1 MTRVTS
7 SDSFNTTF
15 LQLAPETQIKLEIF
29 MTQIKM
35 RLKLGKLET
44 FLAEGARSRVG
55 PGAREAAPRST
66 STSTRPTPPHPSPA
80 APAHAA
86 ATAPAIPTAAPAAA
100 SAAPATSFR

>member
-66 STSTRPTPPHPSPA
+66 STRPTPPQPSPA